1 MILKVNL
8 SNQHW
13 KKYQKQHK
21 SKENYISFFTNWF
34 FVRRLQ
40 KLHKPKEE
48 EIDFRAHLKQSTN
61 KFALKDEHKDEDKV
75 NFREQIQLKSTKG
88 EHHHEVE

>member
-1 MILKVNL
+1 L
-8 SNQHW
+8 
-13 KKYQKQHK
+13 
-21 SKENYISFFTNWF
+21 FFF
-34 FVRRLQ
+34 SHRLQ
-40 KLHKPKEE
+40 KLSKPKEE

-88 EHHHEVE
+88 EHHHEDE